1 MLVFPVLVICV
12 LFLVPFISNRGERA
26 PSRRPAAVLLVVVAY
41 TTLGALTYE
50 GTTAPWSPKMTAWSG
65 DPVPEEFVKHRS
77 PAELQGA
84 LVFQYK
90 NCRNC
95 HALDGLGGDRGPDL
109 TTIGTRMTRNQLI
122 DQVSNGTPGGGN
134 MRAGL
139 YQQKNGFLVFSGSLR
154 SSQSTTCEE
163 ISSSTVLERSSV
175 SGPSSLHD

>member
-1 MLVFPVLVICV
+1 VIGI
-12 LFLVPFISNRGERA
+12 LFLVPFVSNRGERA
-26 PSRRPAAVLLVVVAY
+26 PSRRPAAVLFVIVAY

-65 DPVPEEFVKHRS
+65 DPVPENFVKHRS

-95 HALDGLGGDRGPDL
+95 HALEGIGGQRGPDL
-109 TTIGTRMTRNQLI
+109 SDIGARMTANQLI

-134 MRAGL
+134 MPAYGKQMSANEMDVL
-139 YQQKNGFLVFSGSLR
+139 ISFLVSLRPEGQSPAGAADGSLAT
-154 SSQSTTCEE
+154 SQGE
-163 ISSSTVLERSSV
+163 
-175 SGPSSLHD
+175 HK